1 MESLK
6 DLINPII
13 VIIITLIKW
22 LIVVIANS
30 PTLLEFWKYNTWFHF
45 KKVNSQNLLSKIGVR
60 LSKRI

>member
-30 PTLLEFWKYNTWFHF
+30 PTLLEF
-45 KKVNSQNLLSKIGVR
+45 
-60 LSKRI
+60 